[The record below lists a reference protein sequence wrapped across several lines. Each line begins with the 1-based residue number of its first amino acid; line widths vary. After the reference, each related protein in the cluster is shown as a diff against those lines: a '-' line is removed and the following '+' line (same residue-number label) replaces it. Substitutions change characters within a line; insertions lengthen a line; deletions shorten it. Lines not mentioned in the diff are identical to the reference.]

1 MTRRHLRPDEIALW
15 RQVTETA
22 RPLRRDRGPARD
34 GATIPAKPA
43 RDTRSTKEPAAEPIR
58 DFEIGERADGR
69 RPDHDT
75 LPGLRERLSAAPVSM
90 DRKAFG
96 KLRRGKL
103 APEARIDLHG
113 MTIERAQPALTGF
126 VMRAHGAG
134 KRLVL
139 VITGKGRHGED
150 TGPIPTRRGV
160 LRHNVPQWL
169 SRPPLS
175 HMVLQVTEAHP
186 RHGGAGA
193 YYVYLRRS
201 RE

>member
-15 RQVTETA
+15 RHVTETA
-22 RPLRRDRGPARD
+22 RPLRRSVVLGVTTRRSRHSPPA
-34 GATIPAKPA
+34 
-43 RDTRSTKEPAAEPIR
+43 TRVRRKSLPRAHPR
-58 DFEIGERADGR
+58 FEIGERADGR

-75 LPGLRERLSAAPVSM
+75 LPGLRERLSTAPVSM

-113 MTIERAQPALTGF
+113 MTMERAQPALTGF
-126 VMRAHGAG
+126 VMRAHGDG